1 LIYTELGRLD
11 EARAELDD
19 LARDDFK
26 SIVKD
31 GLWSTSIAYLAE
43 VCAVLGD
50 VDRAATIYQ
59 LLLPYKGRCIGL
71 AGGAT
76 ACGTASRYLALMA
89 STMKRFQEA
98 ERHFDEAL
106 AMSITMGARPEVA
119 HTQYDYATML
129 LGRAQLGDREHAVD
143 LLRTAITTTEELG
156 MRALTGKI
164 SAKICDLSKA
174 SAPEP
179 AYPDELTP
187 REVAVLRLIAIGRS
201 NSDIAMALSISNNTV
216 ATHVRS
222 ILAKTGSANRTEAA
236 AYAVRQGLAKL
247 S

>member
-119 HTQYDYATML
+119 HTQYDYYAA
-129 LGRAQLGDREHAVD
+129 R
-143 LLRTAITTTEELG
+143 
-156 MRALTGKI
+156 
-164 SAKICDLSKA
+164 A
-174 SAPEP
+174 SA
-179 AYPDELTP
+179 A
-187 REVAVLRLIAIGRS
+187 R
-201 NSDIAMALSISNNTV
+201 
-216 ATHVRS
+216 
-222 ILAKTGSANRTEAA
+222 
-236 AYAVRQGLAKL
+236 
-247 S
+247 